1 MFQTKVSVIIP
12 VYNTSKYLRKCVNSV
27 LLQTNHEKEIILVD
41 DGSTDGSGEICD
53 MLACGEPRI
62 RVLHKENGGLADAR
76 NAGTAVAQGEYIT
89 YIDSDDWVAPQLLE
103 RLLEQAK
110 ITGAD
115 VVVCDM
121 AKTDSEEMT
130 FENTNAGPKSFTG
143 PQAME
148 AMLYQTGFDTS
159 ACGKLFRAEL
169 CQKNLF
175 PQGRLYEDLFTIYKI
190 LFAAQTVVYLPQVL
204 YAYRKNPDSIMYR
217 KFDRRNLDELDAADQ
232 IVAFVQENCPKY
244 LPAANARKFS
254 SYSQVLRWMKNES
267 INDMALNQIKK
278 KIWSF
283 LRAYRWD
290 MLWDRK
296 ARSKNRLA
304 ALCTLLGQDL
314 FLKI

>member
-1 MFQTKVSVIIP
+1 MISVIVP
-12 VYNTSKYLRKCVNSV
+12 VYKVEKFLPFCVQSI
-27 LLQTNHEKEIILVD
+27 LAQTCSDWELILVD
-41 DGSTDGSGEICD
+41 DGSPDRCGEICEQFARQD
-53 MLACGEPRI
+53 GRI
-62 RVLHKENGGLADAR
+62 RALHKENGGLADAR

-159 ACGKLFRAEL
+159 AWGKLFRAEL

-175 PQGRLYEDLFTIYKI
+175 PKGRLYEDLFTIYKM

-217 KFDRRNLDELDAADQ
+217 KFDRRNLDELDAADA
-232 IVAFVQENCPKY
+232 IEAFVQENCPQF
-244 LPAANARKFS
+244 LPAARARKFS
-254 SYSQVLRWMKNES
+254 SYSQVLRWMKDAES
-267 INDMALNQIKK
+267 DDAAIKDEQYR
-278 KIWSF
+278 IWAFLKEYRVRMLMDRRARTKNRIAAIASF
-283 LRAYRWD
+283 LGMKFY
-290 MLWDRK
+290 
-296 ARSKNRLA
+296 
-304 ALCTLLGQDL
+304 QQV
-314 FLKI
+314 

>member
-1 MFQTKVSVIIP
+1 MISVIVP
-12 VYNTSKYLRKCVNSV
+12 VYKVEKFLPQCVQSI
-27 LLQTNHEKEIILVD
+27 LAQTCSDWELILVD
-41 DGSTDGSGEICD
+41 DGSPDRCGEICEQFARQD
-53 MLACGEPRI
+53 GRI

-130 FENTNAGPKSFTG
+130 FENTNAGPKTFTG

-148 AMLYQTGFDTS
+148 TMLYQTGFDTS
-159 ACGKLFRAEL
+159 ACGKLFHTEL
-169 CQKNLF
+169 CKKNLF
-175 PQGRLYEDLFTIYKI
+175 PKGRLYEDLFTIYKM

-217 KFDRRNLDELDAADQ
+217 KFDRRNLDELDAADA
-232 IVAFVQENCPKY
+232 IEAFVQENCPQF
-244 LPAANARKFS
+244 LPAARARKFS
-254 SYSQVLRWMKNES
+254 SYSQVLRWMKDAES
-267 INDMALNQIKK
+267 DDAAIKDEQYR
-278 KIWSF
+278 IWAFLKEYRVRMLMDRRARTKNRIAAIASF
-283 LRAYRWD
+283 LGMKFY
-290 MLWDRK
+290 
-296 ARSKNRLA
+296 
-304 ALCTLLGQDL
+304 QQV
-314 FLKI
+314 

>member
-1 MFQTKVSVIIP
+1 MISVIVP
-12 VYNTSKYLRKCVNSV
+12 VYKVEKFLPFCVQSI
-27 LLQTNHEKEIILVD
+27 LAQTCSDWELILVD
-41 DGSTDGSGEICD
+41 DGSPDRCGEICEQFARQD
-53 MLACGEPRI
+53 GRI
-62 RVLHKENGGLADAR
+62 RALHKENGGLADAR

-175 PQGRLYEDLFTIYKI
+175 PKGRLYEDLFTIYKM

-204 YAYRKNPDSIMYR
+204 
-217 KFDRRNLDELDAADQ
+217 
-232 IVAFVQENCPKY
+232 
-244 LPAANARKFS
+244 
-254 SYSQVLRWMKNES
+254 
-267 INDMALNQIKK
+267 
-278 KIWSF
+278 
-283 LRAYRWD
+283 
-290 MLWDRK
+290 
-296 ARSKNRLA
+296 
-304 ALCTLLGQDL
+304 
-314 FLKI
+314 

>member
-1 MFQTKVSVIIP
+1 MISVIVP
-12 VYNTSKYLRKCVNSV
+12 VYKVEKFLPFCVQSI
-27 LLQTNHEKEIILVD
+27 LAQTCSDWELILVD
-41 DGSTDGSGEICD
+41 DGSPDRCGEICEQFARQD
-53 MLACGEPRI
+53 GRI
-62 RVLHKENGGLADAR
+62 RALHKENGGLADAR

-175 PQGRLYEDLFTIYKI
+175 PKGRLYEDLFTIYKM

-217 KFDRRNLDELDAADQ
+217 KFDRRNLDELDAADA
-232 IVAFVQENCPKY
+232 IEAFVQENCPQF
-244 LPAANARKFS
+244 LPAARARKFS
-254 SYSQVLRWMKNES
+254 SYSQVLRWMKDAES
-267 INDMALNQIKK
+267 DDAAIKDEQYR
-278 KIWSF
+278 IWAFLKGYRVRMLMDRRARTKNRIAAIASF
-283 LRAYRWD
+283 LGMKFY
-290 MLWDRK
+290 
-296 ARSKNRLA
+296 
-304 ALCTLLGQDL
+304 QQV
-314 FLKI
+314 

>member
-1 MFQTKVSVIIP
+1 MISVIVP
-12 VYNTSKYLRKCVNSV
+12 VYKVEKFLPFCVQSI
-27 LLQTNHEKEIILVD
+27 LAQTCSDWELILVD
-41 DGSTDGSGEICD
+41 DGSPDRCGEICEQFARQD
-53 MLACGEPRI
+53 GRI
-62 RVLHKENGGLADAR
+62 RALHKENGGLADAR

-175 PQGRLYEDLFTIYKI
+175 PKGRLYEDLFTIYKM

-217 KFDRRNLDELDAADQ
+217 KFDRRNLDELDAADA
-232 IVAFVQENCPKY
+232 IEAFVQENCPQF
-244 LPAANARKFS
+244 LPAARARKFS
-254 SYSQVLRWMKNES
+254 SYSQVLRWMKDAES
-267 INDMALNQIKK
+267 DDAAIKDEQY
-278 KIWSF
+278 KIWAFLKEYRVRMLMDRRARTKNRIAAIASF
-283 LRAYRWD
+283 LGMKFY
-290 MLWDRK
+290 
-296 ARSKNRLA
+296 
-304 ALCTLLGQDL
+304 QQV
-314 FLKI
+314 

>member
-1 MFQTKVSVIIP
+1 MISVIVP
-12 VYNTSKYLRKCVNSV
+12 VYKVEKFLPFCVQSI
-27 LLQTNHEKEIILVD
+27 LAQTCSDWELILVD
-41 DGSTDGSGEICD
+41 DGSPDRCGEICEQFARQD
-53 MLACGEPRI
+53 GRI
-62 RVLHKENGGLADAR
+62 RALHKENGGLADAR

-143 PQAME
+143 LQAME

-175 PQGRLYEDLFTIYKI
+175 PKGRLYEDLFTIYKM

-217 KFDRRNLDELDAADQ
+217 KFDRRNLDELDAADA
-232 IVAFVQENCPKY
+232 IEAFVQENCPQF
-244 LPAANARKFS
+244 LPAARARKFS
-254 SYSQVLRWMKNES
+254 SYSQVLRWMKDAES
-267 INDMALNQIKK
+267 DDAAIKDEQYR
-278 KIWSF
+278 IWAFLKEYRVRMLMDRRARTKNRIAAIASF
-283 LRAYRWD
+283 LGMKFY
-290 MLWDRK
+290 
-296 ARSKNRLA
+296 
-304 ALCTLLGQDL
+304 QQV
-314 FLKI
+314 

>member
-1 MFQTKVSVIIP
+1 MISVIVP
-12 VYNTSKYLRKCVNSV
+12 VYRVEKYLPQCVQSI
-27 LLQTNHEKEIILVD
+27 LGQTCPAWELILVD
-41 DGSTDGSGEICD
+41 DGSPDRCGEICEQFARQD
-53 MLACGEPRI
+53 GRI

-130 FENTNAGPKSFTG
+130 FENTNAGPKTFTG

-148 AMLYQTGFDTS
+148 TMLYQTGFDTS
-159 ACGKLFRAEL
+159 ACGKLFHTEL
-169 CQKNLF
+169 CKKNLF
-175 PQGRLYEDLFTIYKI
+175 PKGHLYEDLFTIYKM

>member
-1 MFQTKVSVIIP
+1 MISVIVP
-12 VYNTSKYLRKCVNSV
+12 VYRVEKYLPQCVQSI
-27 LLQTNHEKEIILVD
+27 LGQTCPAWELILVD
-41 DGSTDGSGEICD
+41 DGSPDRCGEICEQFARQD
-53 MLACGEPRI
+53 GRI

-130 FENTNAGPKSFTG
+130 FENTNAGPKTFTG

-148 AMLYQTGFDTS
+148 TMLYQTGFDTS
-159 ACGKLFRAEL
+159 ACGKLFHTEL
-169 CQKNLF
+169 CKKNLF
-175 PQGRLYEDLFTIYKI
+175 PKGHLYEDLFTIYKM

-217 KFDRRNLDELDAADQ
+217 KFDRRNLDELDAADA
-232 IVAFVQENCPKY
+232 IEAFVQENCPQF
-244 LPAANARKFS
+244 LPAARARKFS
-254 SYSQVLRWMKNES
+254 SYSQVLRWMKDAES
-267 INDMALNQIKK
+267 DDAAIKDEQYR
-278 KIWSF
+278 IWAFLKEYRVRMLMDRRARTKNRIAAIASF
-283 LRAYRWD
+283 LGMKFY
-290 MLWDRK
+290 
-296 ARSKNRLA
+296 
-304 ALCTLLGQDL
+304 QQV
-314 FLKI
+314 

>member
-1 MFQTKVSVIIP
+1 MISVIVP
-12 VYNTSKYLRKCVNSV
+12 VYKVEKFLPFCVQSI
-27 LLQTNHEKEIILVD
+27 LAQTCSDWELILVD
-41 DGSTDGSGEICD
+41 DGSPDRCGEICEQFARQD
-53 MLACGEPRI
+53 GRI
-62 RVLHKENGGLADAR
+62 RALHKENGGLADAR

-175 PQGRLYEDLFTIYKI
+175 PKGRLYEDLFTIYKM

-217 KFDRRNLDELDAADQ
+217 KFDRRNLDELDAADA
-232 IVAFVQENCPKY
+232 IEAFMQENCPQF
-244 LPAANARKFS
+244 LPAARARKFS
-254 SYSQVLRWMKNES
+254 SYSQVLRWMKDAES
-267 INDMALNQIKK
+267 DDAAIKDEQYR
-278 KIWSF
+278 IWAFLKEYRVRMLMDRRARTKNRIAAIASF
-283 LRAYRWD
+283 LGMKFY
-290 MLWDRK
+290 
-296 ARSKNRLA
+296 
-304 ALCTLLGQDL
+304 QQV
-314 FLKI
+314 

>member
-1 MFQTKVSVIIP
+1 MISVIVP
-12 VYNTSKYLRKCVNSV
+12 VYKVEKFLPFCVQSI
-27 LLQTNHEKEIILVD
+27 LAQTCSDWELILVD
-41 DGSTDGSGEICD
+41 DGSPDRCGEICEQFARQD
-53 MLACGEPRI
+53 GRI
-62 RVLHKENGGLADAR
+62 RALHKENGGLADAR

-169 CQKNLF
+169 CQKTLF
-175 PQGRLYEDLFTIYKI
+175 PKGRLYEDLFTIYKM

-217 KFDRRNLDELDAADQ
+217 KFDRRNLDELDAADT
-232 IVAFVQENCPKY
+232 IEAFVQENCPQF
-244 LPAANARKFS
+244 LPAARARKFS
-254 SYSQVLRWMKNES
+254 SYSQVLRWMGKADIEKQ
-267 INDMALNQIKK
+267 DVQEERK
-278 KIWSF
+278 KIWRF
-283 LRAYRWD
+283 LKDYRWKM
-290 MLWDRK
+290 MLDKK
-296 ARSKNRLA
+296 ARMKNRIA
-304 ALCTLLGQDL
+304 AVCTFGGQ
-314 FLKI
+314 KVYSRV

>member
-1 MFQTKVSVIIP
+1 MISVIVP
-12 VYNTSKYLRKCVNSV
+12 VYKVEKFLPFCVQSI
-27 LLQTNHEKEIILVD
+27 LAQTCSDWELILVD
-41 DGSTDGSGEICD
+41 DGSPDRCGEICEQFARQD
-53 MLACGEPRI
+53 GRI
-62 RVLHKENGGLADAR
+62 RALHKENGGLADAR

-103 RLLEQAK
+103 RLLEQAQ

-121 AKTDSEEMT
+121 EKTDSEEMT
-130 FENTNAGPKSFTG
+130 FENTNAGPKTFTG

-175 PQGRLYEDLFTIYKI
+175 PKGRLYEDLFTIYKM

-217 KFDRRNLDELDAADQ
+217 KFDRRNLDELDAADA
-232 IVAFVQENCPKY
+232 IEAFVQENCPQF
-244 LPAANARKFS
+244 LPAARARKFS
-254 SYSQVLRWMKNES
+254 SYSQVLRWMKDAES
-267 INDMALNQIKK
+267 DDAAIKDEQYR
-278 KIWSF
+278 IWAFLKEYRVRMLMDRRARTKNRIAAIASF
-283 LRAYRWD
+283 LGMKFY
-290 MLWDRK
+290 
-296 ARSKNRLA
+296 
-304 ALCTLLGQDL
+304 QQV
-314 FLKI
+314 

>member
-159 ACGKLFRAEL
+159 ACGKLFHTEL
-169 CQKNLF
+169 CKKNLF
-175 PQGRLYEDLFTIYKI
+175 PKGRLYEDLFTIYKM

-217 KFDRRNLDELDAADQ
+217 KFDRRNLDELDAADA
-232 IVAFVQENCPKY
+232 IEAFVQENCPQF
-244 LPAANARKFS
+244 LPAARARKFS
-254 SYSQVLRWMKNES
+254 SYSQVLRWMKDAES
-267 INDMALNQIKK
+267 DDAAIKDEQYR
-278 KIWSF
+278 IWAFLKEYRVRMLMDRRARTKNRIAAIASF
-283 LRAYRWD
+283 LGMKFY
-290 MLWDRK
+290 
-296 ARSKNRLA
+296 
-304 ALCTLLGQDL
+304 QQV
-314 FLKI
+314 

>member
-1 MFQTKVSVIIP
+1 MISVIVP
-12 VYNTSKYLRKCVNSV
+12 VYKVEKFLPFCVQSI
-27 LLQTNHEKEIILVD
+27 LAQTCSDWELILVD
-41 DGSTDGSGEICD
+41 DGSPDRCGEICEQFARQD
-53 MLACGEPRI
+53 GRI
-62 RVLHKENGGLADAR
+62 RALHKENGGLADAR

-115 VVVCDM
+115 IVVCDM

-175 PQGRLYEDLFTIYKI
+175 PKGRLYEDLFTIYKM

-217 KFDRRNLDELDAADQ
+217 KFDRRNLDELDAADA
-232 IVAFVQENCPKY
+232 IEAFVQENCPQF
-244 LPAANARKFS
+244 LPAARARKFS
-254 SYSQVLRWMKNES
+254 SYSQVLRWMKDAES
-267 INDMALNQIKK
+267 DDAAIKDEQYR
-278 KIWSF
+278 IWAFLKEYRVRMLMDRRARTKNRIAAIASF
-283 LRAYRWD
+283 LGMKFY
-290 MLWDRK
+290 
-296 ARSKNRLA
+296 
-304 ALCTLLGQDL
+304 QQV
-314 FLKI
+314 

>member
-1 MFQTKVSVIIP
+1 MISVIVP
-12 VYNTSKYLRKCVNSV
+12 VYKVEKFLPFCVQSI
-27 LLQTNHEKEIILVD
+27 LAQTCSDWELILVD
-41 DGSTDGSGEICD
+41 DGSPDRCGEICEQFARQD
-53 MLACGEPRI
+53 GRI
-62 RVLHKENGGLADAR
+62 RARHKENGGLADAR

-175 PQGRLYEDLFTIYKI
+175 PKGRLYEDLFTIYKM

-217 KFDRRNLDELDAADQ
+217 KFDRRNLDELDAADA
-232 IVAFVQENCPKY
+232 IEAFVQENCPQF
-244 LPAANARKFS
+244 LPAARARKFS
-254 SYSQVLRWMKNES
+254 SYSQVLRWMKDAES
-267 INDMALNQIKK
+267 DDAAIKDEQYR
-278 KIWSF
+278 IWAFLKEYRVRMLMDRRARTKNRIAAIASF
-283 LRAYRWD
+283 LGMKFY
-290 MLWDRK
+290 
-296 ARSKNRLA
+296 
-304 ALCTLLGQDL
+304 QQV
-314 FLKI
+314 

>member
-1 MFQTKVSVIIP
+1 MISVIVP
-12 VYNTSKYLRKCVNSV
+12 VYKVEKFLPFCVKSI
-27 LLQTNHEKEIILVD
+27 LAQTCSDWELILVD
-41 DGSTDGSGEICD
+41 DGSPDRCGEICEQFARQD
-53 MLACGEPRI
+53 GRI

-121 AKTDSEEMT
+121 AKTDSEEVT

-169 CQKNLF
+169 CQNPLF
-175 PQGRLYEDLFTIYKI
+175 PKGRLYEDLFTIYKM

-217 KFDRRNLDELDAADQ
+217 KFDRRNLDELDAADA
-232 IVAFVQENCPKY
+232 IEAFVQENCPQF
-244 LPAANARKFS
+244 LPAARARKFS
-254 SYSQVLRWMKNES
+254 SYSQVLRWMGKADIEKQ
-267 INDMALNQIKK
+267 DVQEERE
-278 KIWSF
+278 KIWRF
-283 LRAYRWD
+283 LKDYRWKM
-290 MLWDRK
+290 MLDKK
-296 ARSKNRLA
+296 ARMKNRIA
-304 ALCTLLGQDL
+304 AVCTFGGQ
-314 FLKI
+314 KVYSRV

>member
-1 MFQTKVSVIIP
+1 MISVIVP
-12 VYNTSKYLRKCVNSV
+12 VYKVEKFLPFCVQSI
-27 LLQTNHEKEIILVD
+27 LAQTCSDWELILVD
-41 DGSTDGSGEICD
+41 DGSPDRCGEICEQFARQD
-53 MLACGEPRI
+53 GRI
-62 RVLHKENGGLADAR
+62 RALHKENGGLADAR

-175 PQGRLYEDLFTIYKI
+175 PKGRLYEDLFTIYKM

-204 YAYRKNPDSIMYR
+204 YAY
-217 KFDRRNLDELDAADQ
+217 KFDRRNLDELDAADA
-232 IVAFVQENCPKY
+232 IEAFVQENCPQF
-244 LPAANARKFS
+244 LPAARARKFS
-254 SYSQVLRWMKNES
+254 SYSQVLRWMKDAES
-267 INDMALNQIKK
+267 DDAAIKDEQYR
-278 KIWSF
+278 IWAFLKEYRVRMLMDRRARTKNRIAAIASF
-283 LRAYRWD
+283 LGMKFY
-290 MLWDRK
+290 
-296 ARSKNRLA
+296 
-304 ALCTLLGQDL
+304 QQV
-314 FLKI
+314 